1 VITAAI
7 MEVRKVDA
15 EFLPRRP
22 APDQLFNETDEQT
35 NNHCEER
42 NAFDK
47 SGGQNH
53 LNEDLA
59 GHFWLTGNA
68 LHGASADA
76 ANTNRSSDSRKT
88 SGKSAANSKAPVH
101 RANGGNRVS
110 SHGW

>member
-35 NNHCEER
+35 NHHCEER

-59 GHFWLTGNA
+59 GHFWLTGNT
-68 LHGASADA
+68 LHGASADFA
-76 ANTNRSSDSRKT
+76 DADAGADGRKT
-88 SGKSAANSKAPVH
+88 SGESATDSKAPVH